1 MLSLCNTYSAPLQML
16 LVDLKKP
23 ARMGHDFLIFEVKIE
38 LERESRNMK
47 TRSAHSDLRVFLQ
60 QHFSY
65 QDFRSG
71 QLEAIEAA
79 LDGHSL
85 LGLMPT
91 GSGKSLIYQFLTL
104 YCERPVL
111 VISPL
116 IALMQDQAKKANDLG
131 IRAVFISSIL
141 SKEERVKR
149 IQNLAQYQLVFV
161 TPERFRKEDF
171 VQAALA
177 ISWKFFVVDEAH
189 CISMWGHDFRPDYS
203 KLGEIRK
210 KLGSPQV
217 IALTA
222 TATMQAQKDIR
233 DKLNL
238 LSSDPTI
245 FKGIARPNL
254 AVQVID
260 VVDEEGKK
268 EELFEIVQNWKS
280 DTNLIYFSL
289 IQTLMRVS
297 NQLRQM
303 KIPHLVYH
311 GDLKPQERKKILRTF
326 QQEKD
331 VLILATPAFGLGID
345 KPNIRNVL
353 HFEVPGSLEA
363 YFQEVGRAGRDGQL
377 AQATLL
383 YNPDDLT
390 IQMEFIKWANPE
402 KSFIQTLYRLIQTN
416 QEKLNQVGIEFLKEQ
431 MTFKNRHDY
440 RVEAAL
446 NIMEKGGILE
456 SRDEPFPY
464 VAVQE
469 PGDEF
474 FEQMNPAF
482 LLKNQ
487 QTKLYDFVQW
497 IKNEEECRMV
507 KIYSYFGDGG
517 HAECGQC
524 DVCSRASI

>member
-1 MLSLCNTYSAPLQML
+1 
-16 LVDLKKP
+16 
-23 ARMGHDFLIFEVKIE
+23 
-38 LERESRNMK
+38 MK
-47 TRSAHSDLRVFLQ
+47 TPQLQNELQNFLTL
-60 QHFSY
+60 HFGH
-65 QDFRSG
+65 QDFRPG
-71 QLEAIEAA
+71 QQDALEAA
-79 LDGHSL
+79 LNGRSL

-91 GSGKSLIYQFLTL
+91 GSGKSLIYQYLTL
-104 YCERPVL
+104 YCDQPVL

-116 IALMQDQAKKANDLG
+116 IALMQDQAQKANDLN
-131 IRAVFISSIL
+131 IRAAFISSIL
-141 SKEERVKR
+141 SKEERQKR
-149 IQNLAQYQLVFV
+149 IQNLAQYKLVFV

-171 VQAALA
+171 VKAALA

-222 TATMQAQKDIR
+222 TATSQAQKDIR
-233 DKLNL
+233 EKLGL
-238 LSSDPTI
+238 VPTDPTI

-254 AVQVID
+254 AVQVIE

-268 EELFEIVQNWKS
+268 EELFEIVKGWKS

-297 NQLRQM
+297 NQLRHM

-311 GDLKPQERKKILRTF
+311 GDLPPQERKKILKIF
-326 QQEKD
+326 QKEKN

-345 KPNIRNVL
+345 KANIRNVV
-353 HFEVPGSLEA
+353 HFELPGSLEA
-363 YFQEVGRAGRDGQL
+363 YFQEIGRAGRDGDL

-383 YNPDDLT
+383 YNPDDLM

-402 KSFIQTLYRLIQTN
+402 KSFIQTLFRLIQTN
-416 QEKLNQVGIEFLKEQ
+416 QEKLNQVGVEFLKEQ

-446 NIMEKGGILE
+446 NIMEKGGVLE
-456 SRDEPFPY
+456 SRDEPFPFT
-464 VAVQE
+464 AIQE
-469 PGDEF
+469 PGEDF
-474 FEQMNPAF
+474 FQQMNPAF

-497 IKNEEECRMV
+497 IKNTNDCRMV
-507 KIYSYFGDGG
+507 KIYDYFGDIG
-517 HAECGQC
+517 HKVCGHC
-524 DVCSRASI
+524 DICRNRP